1 MSKRQY
7 YKSNNKKNYQS
18 YHNNG
23 YNNNYYQSS
32 DYANNRRNNSNYQSQ
47 SVYEPPQEVPSNFLS
62 SIQLP
67 EEKYL
72 VYPGE
77 IYSFDDKIYE
87 NSVFKIKNGNLLTKK
102 PGFLLKSEND
112 NKSSI
117 TIGRIYTPKEGDL
130 VIGTVTQKFTD
141 FYKIDISTYS
151 NAVLFKQNTEGNKN
165 SKLNADIGDL
175 ILCKVLSVNANDVP
189 SLSTVKIKDRST
201 LNVFCDI
208 ELGKLKGGMVY
219 DLPITQLRF
228 FNKGNPTIR
237 KIKENRQCGI
247 AIANN
252 GKIYIS
258 TKENDFNVIP
268 LIYEIICDSAKLEN
282 KNMSVEE
289 ITNRFNAFSVN
300 S

>member
-23 YNNNYYQSS
+23 YNNNYYQSG
-32 DYANNRRNNSNYQSQ
+32 DHANNRRNNSNFSQ
-47 SVYEPPQEVPSNFLS
+47 SVYEPSQEVPSNFLS

-77 IYSFDDKIYE
+77 IYLFDDKIFE
-87 NSVFKIKNGNLLTKK
+87 NSVFKIKNGTLLTKK
-102 PGFLLKSEND
+102 LGFLLKSENE

-117 TIGRIYTPKEGDL
+117 TIGRIYIPKVGDL

-151 NAVLFKQNTEGNKN
+151 NAVLFKLNTEGNKN
-165 SKLNADIGDL
+165 SKFDADIGDL
-175 ILCKVLSVNANDVP
+175 ILCKVLSVNSNDVP
-189 SLSTVKIKDRST
+189 SLSTVKIKDRSV
-201 LNVFCDI
+201 LNVYCDI

-219 DLPITQLRF
+219 DFPISQLRY

-237 KIKENRQCGI
+237 KIKETRQCGI

-258 TKENDFNVIP
+258 TMENDFNVIP
-268 LIYEIICDSAKLEN
+268 LIYEIICDSAKLSD

-289 ITNRFNAFSVN
+289 ITNRFNELSVN

>member
-1 MSKRQY
+1 M
-7 YKSNNKKNYQS
+7 
-18 YHNNG
+18 
-23 YNNNYYQSS
+23 
-32 DYANNRRNNSNYQSQ
+32 
-47 SVYEPPQEVPSNFLS
+47 YEPSQEVPSNFLS

-77 IYSFDDKIYE
+77 IYLFDDKIFE
-87 NSVFKIKNGNLLTKK
+87 NSVFKIKNGTLLTKK
-102 PGFLLKSEND
+102 LGFLLKSENE

-117 TIGRIYTPKEGDL
+117 TIGRIYTPKVGDL

-151 NAVLFKQNTEGNKN
+151 NAVLFKLNTEGNKN
-165 SKLNADIGDL
+165 SKLDADIGDL
-175 ILCKVLSVNANDVP
+175 ILCKVLSVNSNDVP
-189 SLSTVKIKDRST
+189 SLSTVKIKDRSV
-201 LNVFCDI
+201 LNVYCDI

-219 DLPITQLRF
+219 DFPISQLRY

-237 KIKENRQCGI
+237 KIKETRQCGI

-258 TKENDFNVIP
+258 TMENDFNVIP
-268 LIYEIICDSAKLEN
+268 LIYEIICDSAKSSD

-289 ITNRFNAFSVN
+289 ITNRFNELSVN

>member
-7 YKSNNKKNYQS
+7 YKKKKKKNYQS

-23 YNNNYYQSS
+23 YNNNYYQSGDHAS
-32 DYANNRRNNSNYQSQ
+32 NRRNNSNFSQ
-47 SVYEPPQEVPSNFLS
+47 SVYEPSQEVPSNFLS

-77 IYSFDDKIYE
+77 IYLFDDKIFE
-87 NSVFKIKNGNLLTKK
+87 NSVFKIKNGTLLTKK
-102 PGFLLKSEND
+102 LGFLLKSENE

-117 TIGRIYTPKEGDL
+117 TIGRIYTPKVGDL

-151 NAVLFKQNTEGNKN
+151 NAVLFKLNTEGNKN
-165 SKLNADIGDL
+165 SKLDADIGDL
-175 ILCKVLSVNANDVP
+175 ILCKVLSVNSNDVP
-189 SLSTVKIKDRST
+189 SLSTVKIKDRSV
-201 LNVFCDI
+201 LNVYCDI

-219 DLPITQLRF
+219 DFPISQLRY

-237 KIKENRQCGI
+237 KIKETRQCGI

-258 TKENDFNVIP
+258 TMENDFNVIP
-268 LIYEIICDSAKLEN
+268 LIYEIICDSAKLSD

-289 ITNRFNAFSVN
+289 ITNRFNELSVN

>member
-23 YNNNYYQSS
+23 YNNNYYHSG
-32 DYANNRRNNSNYQSQ
+32 DHANNRRNNSYFSQ
-47 SVYEPPQEVPSNFLS
+47 SVYEPSQEVPSNFLS

-77 IYSFDDKIYE
+77 IYLFDDKIFE
-87 NSVFKIKNGNLLTKK
+87 NSVFKIKNGTLLTKK
-102 PGFLLKSEND
+102 LGFLLKSENE

-117 TIGRIYTPKEGDL
+117 TIGRIYTPKVGDL

-151 NAVLFKQNTEGNKN
+151 NAVLFKLNTEGNKN
-165 SKLNADIGDL
+165 SKLDADIGDL
-175 ILCKVLSVNANDVP
+175 ILCKVLSVNSNDVP
-189 SLSTVKIKDRST
+189 SLSTVKIKDRSV
-201 LNVFCDI
+201 LNVYCDI

-219 DLPITQLRF
+219 DFPISQLRY

-237 KIKENRQCGI
+237 KIKETRQCGI

-258 TKENDFNVIP
+258 TMENDFNVIP
-268 LIYEIICDSAKLEN
+268 LIYEIICDSAKLSD

-289 ITNRFNAFSVN
+289 ITNRFNELSVN

>member
-7 YKSNNKKNYQS
+7 YKSNNKKNYQN

-23 YNNNYYQSS
+23 YNNNYYQSG
-32 DYANNRRNNSNYQSQ
+32 DHANNRRNNSNFSQ
-47 SVYEPPQEVPSNFLS
+47 SVYEPSQEVPSNFLS

-77 IYSFDDKIYE
+77 IYLFDDKIFE
-87 NSVFKIKNGNLLTKK
+87 NSVFKIKNGTLLTKK
-102 PGFLLKSEND
+102 LGFLLKSENE

-117 TIGRIYTPKEGDL
+117 TIGRIYSPKVGDL

-151 NAVLFKQNTEGNKN
+151 NAVLFKLNTEGNKN
-165 SKLNADIGDL
+165 SKLDADIGDL
-175 ILCKVLSVNANDVP
+175 ILCKVLSVNSNDVP
-189 SLSTVKIKDRST
+189 SLSTVKIKDRSV
-201 LNVFCDI
+201 LNVYCDI

-219 DLPITQLRF
+219 DFPISQLRY

-237 KIKENRQCGI
+237 KIKETRQCGI

-258 TKENDFNVIP
+258 TMEKDFNVIP
-268 LIYEIICDSAKLEN
+268 LIYEIICDSAKLSD

-289 ITNRFNAFSVN
+289 ITNRFNELSVN